1 MYKQGLLVFLFNLSQ
16 PKEVEKHFFQKIQEF
31 IESDTISKIK
41 IRINCKDEIQFK
53 VKELKSVG
61 I

>member
-31 IESDTISKIK
+31 I
-41 IRINCKDEIQFK
+41 
-53 VKELKSVG
+53 
-61 I
+61 